1 MEKKQFYR
9 VAVAAGALLTV
20 SGCQT
25 NLPQFGGQSNVS
37 VVDSGTRA
45 HLQAELTMADYT
57 ELAEMVTNKM
67 LSSRLVQVWGQRKPR
82 LILAKLRNNTDNE
95 NIRMADI
102 YDRITETLL
111 NSGTVRLVDQSAT
124 SFDYVVRSELS
135 SNRQYGS
142 KGEELVGYKLELKLF
157 TISGEMKG
165 QWSGTLTLAKGRK
178 SFL

>member
-1 MEKKQFYR
+1 MKILTGLI
-9 VAVAAGALLTV
+9 AAAGITLVMA
-20 SGCQT
+20 GCQT
-25 NLPQFGGQSNVS
+25 NLPIGGQSNVS
-37 VVDSGTRA
+37 VVDPGSRG

-57 ELAEMVTNKM
+57 DLAEKVTNKM
-67 LSSRLVQVWGQRKPR
+67 LSSRLVEKWGNRKPR

-95 NIRMADI
+95 NIRMSDI

-111 NSGTVRLVDQSAT
+111 NSDVVRLVDKSAT

-142 KGEELVGYKLELKLF
+142 GGQELVGYKLELKLF

-165 QWSGTLTLAKGRK
+165 QWSGTLSLAKGKK

>member
-1 MEKKQFYR
+1 MNPITKLITF
-9 VAVAAGALLTV
+9 AVAAFAVTA
-20 SGCQT
+20 CQT
-25 NLPQFGGQSNVS
+25 NMPQFGGQSGVS
-37 VVDSGTRA
+37 IVDPGSRG

-57 ELAEMVTNKM
+57 DLAEKVTNKM
-67 LSSRLVQVWGQRKPR
+67 LDSRLVEGWRKKPR

-111 NSGTVRLVDQSAT
+111 NSDTVRLVDQSAT

-142 KGEELVGYKLELKLF
+142 DGQQLVGYKLELKLF

-165 QWSGTLTLAKGRK
+165 QWSGSLTLAKGKK

>member
-1 MEKKQFYR
+1 MKKLTGI
-9 VAVAAGALLTV
+9 VAAVVVTLFMA
-20 SGCQT
+20 GCQT
-25 NLPQFGGQSNVS
+25 NLPLGGQSNVS
-37 VVDSGTRA
+37 VVDPGSRG
-45 HLQAELTMADYT
+45 HLQAQLTMADST
-57 ELAEMVTNKM
+57 DLAEKVTNKM
-67 LSSRLVQVWGQRKPR
+67 LSSRLVESWGRRKPR

-111 NSGTVRLVDQSAT
+111 NSDTVRLVDQSAT

-142 KGEELVGYKLELKLF
+142 DGQQLVGYKLELKLF

-165 QWSGTLTLAKGRK
+165 QWSGTLTLAKGKK

>member
-1 MEKKQFYR
+1 MTSIHKLLL
-9 VAVAAGALLTV
+9 AAGAALALA
-20 SGCQT
+20 GCQA
-25 NLPQFGGQSNVS
+25 NMPKFGGQSNVS
-37 VVDSGTRA
+37 IVDSGSRG

-57 ELAEMVTNKM
+57 ELSEKVTNKM
-67 LSSRLVQVWGQRKPR
+67 LDSRLVTGWKSKPR

-102 YDRITETLL
+102 YDRITEVLL
-111 NSGTVRLVDQSAT
+111 NSDTVRLVDQSAT

-135 SNRQYGS
+135 SNRQYGE
-142 KGEELVGYKLELKLF
+142 GGQQLVGYKLELKLF

-165 QWSGTLTLAKGRK
+165 QWCGTLTLAKGQK

>member
-1 MEKKQFYR
+1 MKYITKS
-9 VAVAAGALLTV
+9 VIAAGAVVLLA
-20 SGCQT
+20 GCQT

-37 VVDSGTRA
+37 VVDPGSRG

-57 ELAEMVTNKM
+57 ELAEKVTNKM
-67 LSSRLVQVWGQRKPR
+67 LTSSLVQGWGSRKPR

-111 NSGTVRLVDQSAT
+111 NSNTVRLVDQSAT

-135 SNRQYGS
+135 SNRQYGAA
-142 KGEELVGYKLELKLF
+142 GEELVGYKLELKLF